1 MTAGPG
7 GSHALP
13 AEAFAALARGGG
25 GAAAA
30 GHLRASERG
39 RHMLLILGVV
49 EAARRA
55 GHPHA
60 GAAERA
66 YAALAALERVAPAA
80 VDTLIRYPA
89 VGAWARATAG
99 ALLRGTDATGL
110 GGTGATG
117 LGGTGAAAV
126 REAGAT
132 GLVEA
137 GATGLVEV
145 GAAAPRGAGAAEWGG
160 HDPARLGAMAAA
172 AALRAGLPYE
182 GEAPVAAGHLTLPS
196 LGRLAV
202 PGEDGLVRLTVRPG
216 GRVTAGPA
224 EVTVTH
230 VTVTDVTVTEMTA
243 AEMTA
248 GETTAAGTSAGEIA
262 AAGVG
267 VAETVGRWR
276 GTVPGADAD
285 SPAWRGLHR
294 LTAEAGGRRLTVLL
308 DDLDPYRWPAGS
320 VRRGPLPGPER
331 EALAARLRDA
341 WRLLQAGHRTLAEE
355 TAAIVTVLTPIDAPE
370 HDRTRS
376 ASSGDHFGTLALS
389 APPDGLWL
397 AGTFAHEVQHA
408 KLGALLTLV
417 PLLRPDD
424 GRRFYAPWRDDPRP
438 AHGLLHGAYAFLG
451 VTGFWR
457 RQRRLLEDEEDRF
470 RAEVEF
476 ARWREAAYEAT
487 GTLAASG
494 LLTEAGEAFVAGMRG
509 TLEGWLKEPAR
520 ERADAA
526 ARHESA
532 RHRARWNT
540 AHS

>member
-1 MTAGPG
+1 MTAEAG
-7 GSHALP
+7 GSRALP
-13 AEAFAALARGGG
+13 GEAFAALARGGG
-25 GAAAA
+25 GAAAVR
-30 GHLRASERG
+30 HLRASERG

-49 EAARRA
+49 RAAEQA

-66 YAALAALERVAPAA
+66 YAALAALERAAPAA

-89 VGAWARATAG
+89 VGAWARSTAG
-99 ALLRGTDATGL
+99 ALLRGP
-110 GGTGATG
+110 GGA
-117 LGGTGAAAV
+117 
-126 REAGAT
+126 
-132 GLVEA
+132 
-137 GATGLVEV
+137 
-145 GAAAPRGAGAAEWGG
+145 WGG
-160 HDPARLGAMAAA
+160 HDPARLGAVAAA

-182 GEAPVAAGHLTLPS
+182 GEAPVAAGHVTLPS
-196 LGRLAV
+196 LGCLAV

-216 GRVTAGPA
+216 GHLTVGPS
-224 EVTVTH
+224 EVTVPE
-230 VTVTDVTVTEMTA
+230 VTMHEA
-243 AEMTA
+243 AVDGRA
-248 GETTAAGTSAGEIA
+248 
-262 AAGVG
+262 
-267 VAETVGRWR
+267 GRWR
-276 GTVPGADAD
+276 GTVPGADAE

-294 LTAEAGGRRLTVLL
+294 LTAEAGGRRLAVVL

-320 VRRGPLPGPER
+320 ARRGPLPASER
-331 EALAARLRDA
+331 AALAARLRDA
-341 WRLLQAGHRTLAEE
+341 WRVLESGHRTLAEE

-370 HDRTRS
+370 RDRTRS
-376 ASSGDHFGTLALS
+376 ASSADHFGTLALS

-457 RQRRLLEDEEDRF
+457 RQRGLLEDEEDRF

-476 ARWREAAYEAT
+476 ARWREAAYAAT

-520 ERADAA
+520 ERADTA
-526 ARHESA
+526 ARHDSD
-532 RHRARWNT
+532 RHRARWNA

>member
-7 GSHALP
+7 ACGALP

-66 YAALAALERVAPAA
+66 YAALAALERTAPAA

-99 ALLRGTDATGL
+99 ALLL
-110 GGTGATG
+110 
-117 LGGTGAAAV
+117 GTGAAGPL
-126 REAGAT
+126 EAGAVPLKAGTAGALEAGET
-132 GLVEA
+132 GPLEA
-137 GATGLVEV
+137 GAAALRGTGAV
-145 GAAAPRGAGAAEWGG
+145 AWGG
-160 HDPARLGAMAAA
+160 HDPARLGAVAAA
-172 AALRAGLPYE
+172 AAVRAGLPYE

-216 GRVTAGPA
+216 DRLTAGPA
-224 EVTVTH
+224 EVTVADLTAA
-230 VTVTDVTVTEMTA
+230 DLTA
-243 AEMTA
+243 AEVTGA
-248 GETTAAGTSAGEIA
+248 GMAGADKA
-262 AAGVG
+262 AAGE
-267 VAETVGRWR
+267 AAGRRR
-276 GTVPGADAD
+276 GTAPGADAEP
-285 SPAWRGLHR
+285 PAWCRLHR
-294 LTAEAGGRRLTVLL
+294 LTAETGGRRLAVLL

-331 EALAARLRDA
+331 ETLAARLRDA

-370 HDRTRS
+370 RDRTRS

-397 AGTFAHEVQHA
+397 AATFAHEVQHA

-457 RQRRLLEDEEDRF
+457 RQRNLPADEQDRF

-526 ARHESA
+526 ARHESD
-532 RHRARWNT
+532 RHRARWNA

>member
-1 MTAGPG
+1 MTAEPG
-7 GSHALP
+7 HSRALP

-25 GAAAA
+25 GAAAVR
-30 GHLRASERG
+30 HLRASERG

-66 YAALAALERVAPAA
+66 YAALAALERAAPAA

-89 VGAWARATAG
+89 VGAWARSTAG
-99 ALLRGTDATGL
+99 ALLRGTSRTP
-110 GGTGATG
+110 
-117 LGGTGAAAV
+117 GAAAGSG
-126 REAGAT
+126 EPAGDGPAN
-132 GLVEA
+132 GGPA
-137 GATGLVEV
+137 GG
-145 GAAAPRGAGAAEWGG
+145 GAAWGG
-160 HDPARLGAMAAA
+160 HDPARLGAVAAA

-182 GEAPVAAGHLTLPS
+182 GEAPVAAGHVTLPS

-216 GRVTAGPA
+216 GHLTAGPA
-224 EVTVTH
+224 EAPMAEVTVAER
-230 VTVTDVTVTEMTA
+230 TVT
-243 AEMTA
+243 
-248 GETTAAGTSAGEIA
+248 GETVDELTVDERTVGA
-262 AAGVG
+262 AAGW
-267 VAETVGRWR
+267 WR
-276 GTVPGADAD
+276 GTVPGADVE

-294 LTAEAGGRRLTVLL
+294 LTAEAGGRRLAVLL

-320 VRRGPLPGPER
+320 ARRGPLPAPER
-331 EALAARLRDA
+331 ETLAARLRDA
-341 WRLLQAGHRTLAEE
+341 WRVLQSGHRTLAEE
-355 TAAIVTVLTPIDAPE
+355 SAAIVTVLTPIDAPE
-370 HDRTRS
+370 RDRTRS
-376 ASSGDHFGTLALS
+376 ASSGDHFGALALS

-408 KLGALLTLV
+408 KLGALLALV

-451 VTGFWR
+451 VSGFWR
-457 RQRRLLEDEEDRF
+457 RQRSLLEDEEDRF

-476 ARWREAAYEAT
+476 ARWREAAYDAT
-487 GTLAASG
+487 GTLAAGG

-526 ARHESA
+526 ARHESD
-532 RHRARWNT
+532 RHRARWNA
-540 AHS
+540 AHT